1 MSTEKTPLTA
11 EQVAEFLENHPH
23 FFQDRDDLLEKLIIP
38 HHSGSA
44 TSLLE
49 RQLHLFRDKSTDLG
63 QRLSSLLDT
72 ARLNDRLF
80 EKTKKAVLD
89 LLSSQNLEDIV
100 SNLKL
105 CLQQDFEVDICTFT
119 LFGEDEILKNCV
131 NARILDTHSI
141 QTANRLFKGKRA
153 LVGRLSN
160 TELNFIFGQH
170 GQDVA
175 SAAATCLVHHQ
186 AIGILGLG
194 SRDPNHFRHS
204 LGTLFLSFLGDV
216 LSLLLPRYLPAGHP
230 AALAAQH
237 RP

>member
-1 MSTEKTPLTA
+1 MSIDKPSLTE
-11 EQVAEFLENHPH
+11 EQVAQFLEQNPK
-23 FFQDRDDLLEKLIIP
+23 FFEGRDALLEKLVIP
-38 HHSGSA
+38 HASGKA

-49 RQLHLFRDKSTDLG
+49 RQMHLYRDKSTDLG

-89 LLSSQNLEDIV
+89 LLASQNLDDIV
-100 SNLKL
+100 ANLKQ
-105 CLQQDFEVDICTFT
+105 CLQEDFDVDICTFT
-119 LFGEDEILKNCV
+119 LFGEDDILNCV

-153 LVGRLSN
+153 LVGRLSH
-160 TELNFIFGQH
+160 TELNFIFGKH
-170 GQDVA
+170 GQEVA

-186 AIGILGLG
+186 AIGILALG

-216 LSLLLPRYLPAGHP
+216 LSLLLPRFLPAGHP
-230 AALAAQH
+230 AALTAQY